1 MKTIWV
7 LENIRKH
14 RSFYT
19 KFDLLMMFTS
29 VIQWK
34 KYHPSFTTE
43 LHIDKLT
50 YSVFDELG
58 VLSLWDNVEILAE
71 NKFIDKNVFWAS
83 SKLQVLRNV
92 NEPVVIMD
100 NDFVVYKSLEK
111 FLKDDVVVAHDEDGR
126 GYYLGPLDPIIKQVR
141 NLISRPNL
149 EAINCSFLYFPD
161 YKFTQSYSS
170 LSLDLMYEFTK
181 LKAPHSKYL
190 IYAEQLVLKHLLNLH
205 EIPYKTLIDKV
216 YICDGER
223 FAGNSDGFINYDEAY
238 KYYRHYWKEKQSIK
252 ESKNGFSYKEEEEQL
267 DNIVKNRIL
276 IEWTN
281 LKTKFESI

>member
-1 MKTIWV
+1 LKTIWV

-50 YSVFDELG
+50 YSMFDELG
-58 VLSLWDNVEILAE
+58 VLSLWDNIEILAE

-92 NEPVVIMD
+92 KEPVVIMD
-100 NDFVVYKSLEK
+100 NDFIVYKSFEK
-111 FLKDDVVVAHDEDGR
+111 FLKEVVVVAHDENGK
-126 GYYLGPLDPIIKQVR
+126 GYYLSPMDPILKQVR
-141 NLISRPNL
+141 NIISRPKL
-149 EAINCSFLYFPD
+149 DAINCSFLYFPD
-161 YKFTQSYSS
+161 YNFTQSYSS
-170 LSLDLMYEFTK
+170 TSLDLMSEFTR
-181 LKAPHSKYL
+181 LKAPNSKYL
-190 IYAEQLVLKHLLNLH
+190 IYAEQLLLKHLLDLH
-205 EIPYKTLIDKV
+205 EIQYKTLIDTV
-216 YICDGER
+216 YICDETKWKGK
-223 FAGNSDGFINYDEAY
+223 SDGFIEFKDAY
-238 KYYRHYWKEKQSIK
+238 KYYRHYWKEKVDIK
-252 ESKNGFSYKEEEEQL
+252 DNKNGFSYDDEMRQL

-276 IEWTN
+276 VKWNELNT
-281 LKTKFESI
+281 LS

>member
-14 RSFYT
+14 RSFYN

-34 KYHPSFTTE
+34 KYHPLFTTE

-50 YSVFDELG
+50 YSMFDELG
-58 VLSLWDNVEILAE
+58 VLGLWDKVEILAE
-71 NKFIDKNVFWAS
+71 NNFIDKNVFWAS

-92 NEPVVIMD
+92 QEPVVIMD
-100 NDFVVYKSLEK
+100 NDFIVYKSFEN
-111 FLKDDVVVAHDEDGR
+111 FLKDGIVVAHEEDGR
-126 GYYLGPLDPIIKQVR
+126 GYYLSPLDPIIKQVR

-161 YKFTQSYSS
+161 YNFTQSYSS
-170 LSLDLMYEFTK
+170 LSLDLMFEFTK

-190 IYAEQLVLKHLLNLH
+190 IYAEQLVLKHLLTLH
-205 EIPYKTLIDKV
+205 KIHYKTLIDKV

-223 FAGNSDGFINYDEAY
+223 FEGKSDGFIDYNEAY
-238 KYYRHYWKEKQSIK
+238 KYYRHYWKEKVHIK
-252 ESKNGFSYKEEEEQL
+252 DNKNGFSYDNEVKQL
-267 DNIVKNRIL
+267 DNIVKNRIFVKWDKL
-276 IEWTN
+276 YTPSTI
-281 LKTKFESI
+281 